1 MIKIERPFQIFITS
15 ETPVEENLNHCFWQ
29 MSSNLPSKTVFK
41 KTRYSL
47 NPTLLE
53 MEEIRL
59 QTKRLIALIIDSV
72 LVSLSSQFLYIQLY
86 TKIECTMDM
95 TMIIASKDI
104 RANKY
109 YLESRKVCQESNKDI

>member
-59 QTKRLIALIIDSV
+59 QTKRLNALLIDSV

-86 TKIECTMDM
+86 IPK
-95 TMIIASKDI
+95 
-104 RANKY
+104 
-109 YLESRKVCQESNKDI
+109 SNAPWT

>member
-1 MIKIERPFQIFITS
+1 
-15 ETPVEENLNHCFWQ
+15 
-29 MSSNLPSKTVFK
+29 VFK

-59 QTKRLIALIIDSV
+59 QTKRLNALLIDSV

-86 TKIECTMDM
+86 IPK
-95 TMIIASKDI
+95 
-104 RANKY
+104 
-109 YLESRKVCQESNKDI
+109 SNAPWT